1 MQEKGEFVSSYNWR
15 EPLMPQKDVSD
26 ADTSKSMADKLS
38 GYLGAKLESEAK
50 NFRPNY
56 SGDYLFEL
64 ATHVSYEDAVEMVE
78 NFFEGLGFTIG
89 ENKNAKGVLMVR
101 RRNEIGFSVTIT
113 VHPGT
118 LYLGL
123 RKLFP
128 TEHKGPVS
136 GLETEESKP
145 KVPEADSEDEETI
158 AAS

>member
-1 MQEKGEFVSSYNWR
+1 MSERSEFVSSYNWR

-50 NFRPNY
+50 SFRPNY

-64 ATHVSYEDAVEMVE
+64 AAHISHEDAVKMVE
-78 NFFEGLGFTIG
+78 NFFEELGFTIG

-101 RRNEIGFSVTIT
+101 RGNEIGFSVTIS

-128 TEHKGPVS
+128 TEYKEPVS
-136 GLETEESKP
+136 GLETGESKP
-145 KVPEADSEDEETI
+145 KVPEADPEDEETM
-158 AAS
+158 AAN